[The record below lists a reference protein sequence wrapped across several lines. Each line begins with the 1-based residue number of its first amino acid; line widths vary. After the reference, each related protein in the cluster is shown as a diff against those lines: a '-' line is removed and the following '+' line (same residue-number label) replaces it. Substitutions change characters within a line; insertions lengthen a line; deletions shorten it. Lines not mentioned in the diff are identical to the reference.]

1 MVLAG
6 TNTRRKEESHLKKP
20 NLWPQMPTKGN
31 PGGGSEGPRE
41 TQGPPEL
48 GAAGFP
54 DPDKWLTNAR
64 LERAFLFLGPFAG
77 ASGCSSLRSQT
88 DHHHLW
94 ETGGLPVISS
104 AHTDPAGQ
112 ERKRRE
118 HHEPMLGCTGKKAAS
133 GRRGGSLPLPAALGS
148 FGAPQYQ
155 DGSNVLE
162 GAQCGVLIQAENG
175 HGALPGGVRR
185 AGAG

>member
-1 MVLAG
+1 MAG

-20 NLWPQMPTKGN
+20 KLWPQIPTKGN
-31 PGGGSEGPRE
+31 PVGGSEGPSE

-48 GAAGFP
+48 DAAVFP

-77 ASGCSSLRSQT
+77 ASGLQQPPLPDRPPCSQT

-94 ETGGLPVISS
+94 ETGDLSVISS

-112 ERKRRE
+112 KRRE
-118 HHEPMLGCTGKKAAS
+118 HHEPMLGCTGKRAAS
-133 GRRGGSLPLPAALGS
+133 GRRGGSLPLPAALGP

-162 GAQCGVLIQAENG
+162 GAQCGVLI
-175 HGALPGGVRR
+175 
-185 AGAG
+185 